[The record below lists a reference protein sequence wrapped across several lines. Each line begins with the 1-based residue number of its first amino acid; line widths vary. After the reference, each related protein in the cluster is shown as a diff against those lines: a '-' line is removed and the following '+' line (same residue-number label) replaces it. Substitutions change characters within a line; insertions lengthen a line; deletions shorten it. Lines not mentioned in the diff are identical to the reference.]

1 MAPGVEP
8 RYYEI
13 GITLDL
19 LSGDL
24 ATWARV
30 SRTFLDDLRK
40 QFLMWRSLSD
50 SDREVYVAQLDQW
63 LESQPAA
70 GG

>member
-1 MAPGVEP
+1 MKQEGAAEK
-8 RYYEI
+8 
-13 GITLDL
+13 
-19 LSGDL
+19 
-24 ATWARV
+24 AA
-30 SRTFLDDLRK
+30 FLDDLRK